1 MNYKIPAT
9 YISKASLFFA
19 LSMGGISTVQAAD
32 APAPAAAE
40 ESEEI
45 VITGMRAALEK
56 AIEVK
61 QSSDKVMEALSMDDI
76 NATPAVTIAE
86 ALVRLPG
93 VNGSR
98 DRGNESQAAIRGL
111 GPRMVFG
118 TVNGREVASPE
129 PGRAIRYE
137 QYPSELVS
145 GAEVY
150 KTQSADLIE
159 GGIAGT
165 INLKTI
171 SPLSYTGPEATIR
184 AGVQQNESGE
194 DIPDYNPLGNR
205 YSAAFVHK
213 FSDEFAVA
221 IGASKQKQKNAYGSL
236 QGWGFSSG
244 DWNLDGK
251 GAVGSTPWGVA
262 AEVKKLEQNREGF
275 MTVMEWAP
283 SDTLNVKY
291 DFLYTSFAMDE
302 EQNQTWAQDIGLNPG
317 PWGGWG
323 IEDTNKDGRPDN
335 LLSNVAIVNK
345 QAVAATINGWEGQ
358 IRHVLA
364 GYAQENSGITQG
376 LKFSYTGIDNWKIDA
391 DIASSTAKRE
401 NYWNAIYLDQYAET
415 WSYDLRGTPS
425 ISAPAGSP
433 LLTPEK
439 ASYNWISNVNEG
451 STLDDDLLSAQFD
464 FKRDLD
470 AGALRAVTFGVRT
483 ADREKEVIWTD
494 FAMTRTDAA
503 DNNTAVKFPAG
514 FLSSYTLGAFD
525 TIPFLN
531 APSYKETAQLI
542 YGGVNYGSA
551 AINPS
556 RYWKV
561 EEQNNAAY
569 VRLDMEG
576 ELFGLEYN
584 ANAGIRQVKIS
595 TDSYEYNDGLANNT
609 NDGRSISSDFSK
621 TLPSAGLN
629 LNLSDE
635 SKLRFG
641 VSRAISRPPLDE
653 LRAGQFISATTTGSS
668 GGAGNPLL
676 KPFTADQ
683 VDVSYEWYF
692 ASESLAALSVY
703 YKDVE
708 NYIGNATV
716 GTYTGQQGTFSI
728 YGPINGKGGYVRGA
742 ELTFQMPFTFLP
754 VEGFGVY
761 SNYAFAESNIHEFA
775 PSDNPLPM
783 AGLARDTATLDLW
796 YSQHGIDARI
806 GWKYHSAYTSAFTWD
821 SYDLTTMDSELSLG
835 FSLAYDINEHWNV
848 RFQAYNLTNEPMRL
862 SQNNQSANLKR
873 FDDYGRSYLLDF
885 TWKL

>member
-1 MNYKIPAT
+1 MNYKIPST
-9 YISKASLFFA
+9 YISKASLLFA
-19 LSMGGISTVQAAD
+19 MGMISANAVYAAD
-32 APAPAAAE
+32 APAAAE

-61 QSSDKVMEALSMDDI
+61 QNNDHVMEALSMDDI

-129 PGRAIRYE
+129 PGRSIRYE

-145 GAEVY
+145 AAEVY

-159 GGIAGT
+159 GGIAGS

-184 AGVQQNESGE
+184 AGIQENEGGK

-205 YSAAFVHK
+205 YSAALVEK
-213 FSDEFAVA
+213 LSDEFAVA
-221 IGASKQKQKNAYGSL
+221 IGVSKQKQKNAYGSL

-251 GAVGSTPWGVA
+251 GSIGSTPWGVA
-262 AEVKKLEQNREGF
+262 AEVKKLEQDRQGV
-275 MTVMEWAP
+275 MAVMEWAP
-283 SDTLNVKY
+283 SDTLNIKY
-291 DFLYTSFAMDE
+291 DFLYTSFKMDE
-302 EQNQTWAQDIGLNPG
+302 QQNQTWGQDIGLNPG

-335 LLSNVAIVNK
+335 LLSNVVLVNK
-345 QAVAATINGWEGQ
+345 QAVAATLNGWEGQ
-358 IRHVLA
+358 IRHVIA
-364 GYAQENSGITQG
+364 GYTQENSGITQG
-376 LKFSYTGIDNWKIDA
+376 LKFSYTGIDNWKIDG
-391 DIASSTAKRE
+391 DISSSTAKRD

-439 ASYNWISNVNEG
+439 ASYNWLSNVNEG

-464 FKRDLD
+464 FKRELD
-470 AGALRAVTFGVRT
+470 AGVLKSVTFGVRS

-494 FAMTRTDAA
+494 FVMNRTDAT
-503 DNNTAVKFPAG
+503 DNGTAVKFPSG

-531 APSYKETAQLI
+531 APSYKETAKLI
-542 YGGVNYGSA
+542 YGGVNYDSA
-551 AINPS
+551 KVNEG

-561 EEQNNAAY
+561 DEKNNAGY
-569 VRLDMEG
+569 VKLDFEG
-576 ELFGLEYN
+576 DIAGLDYN
-584 ANAGIRQVKIS
+584 ANIGVRQVKIS
-595 TDSYEYNDGLANNT
+595 TESYALNGDHV
-609 NDGRSISSDFSK
+609 DSDFSQA
-621 TLPSAGLN
+621 LPSAGLN
-629 LNLSDE
+629 INLDDQR
-635 SKLRFG
+635 KLRFG
-641 VSRAISRPPLDE
+641 ISRAISRPPLDE
-653 LRAGQFISATTTGSS
+653 LRAGQYISAINTGSS

-683 VDVSYEWYF
+683 ADVSYEWYF
-692 ASESLAALSVY
+692 APEALAAISVY
-703 YKDVE
+703 YKDVD

-716 GTYTGQQGTFSI
+716 GSFSGQQGTFDI
-728 YGPINGKGGYVRGA
+728 YGPVNGKGGYVRGA
-742 ELTFQMPFTFLP
+742 ELTFQMPFKFLP
-754 VEGFGVY
+754 VEGFGIY

-796 YSQHGIDARI
+796 YSNYGVDARL

-848 RFQAYNLTNEPMRL
+848 RLQAYNLTNEPMRL
-862 SQNNQSANLKR
+862 SQNNQPANLKR

-885 TWKL
+885 TWKM

>member
-1 MNYKIPAT
+1 MNYKIPST
-9 YISKASLFFA
+9 YVSKASLLFA
-19 LSMGGISTVQAAD
+19 IGMIGANAVYAAD
-32 APAPAAAE
+32 APAIAE

-61 QSSDKVMEALSMDDI
+61 QNNDHVMEALSMDDI

-118 TVNGREVASPE
+118 TVNDREVASPE
-129 PGRAIRYE
+129 PGRSIRYE

-145 GAEVY
+145 AAEVY

-159 GGIAGT
+159 GGIAGS

-184 AGVQQNESGE
+184 AGIQENEGGK

-205 YSAAFVHK
+205 YSAALVEK
-213 FSDEFAVA
+213 LSDEFAVA
-221 IGASKQKQKNAYGSL
+221 IGVSKQKQKNAYGSL

-251 GAVGSTPWGVA
+251 GSIGSTPWGVA
-262 AEVKKLEQNREGF
+262 AEVKQLEQDRQGV
-275 MTVMEWAP
+275 MAVMEWAP
-283 SDTLNVKY
+283 SDTLNIKY
-291 DFLYTSFAMDE
+291 DFLYTSFKMDE
-302 EQNQTWAQDIGLNPG
+302 QQNQTWGQDIGLNPG

-335 LLSNVAIVNK
+335 LLSNVTIVNK
-345 QAVAATINGWEGQ
+345 QAVAATLNGWEGQ
-358 IRHVLA
+358 IRHVIA

-376 LKFSYTGIDNWKIDA
+376 LKFSYTGIDNWKIDG
-391 DIASSTAKRE
+391 DISSSTAKRE

-439 ASYNWISNVNEG
+439 ASYNWLSNVNEG

-464 FKRDLD
+464 FKRELD
-470 AGALRAVTFGVRT
+470 AGVLKSVTFGVRS

-494 FAMTRTDAA
+494 FVMNRTDAT
-503 DNNTAVKFPAG
+503 DNGTAVKFPSG
-514 FLSSYTLGAFD
+514 FLSSYTLAAFD

-531 APSYKETAQLI
+531 APSYKETAKLI
-542 YGGVNYGSA
+542 YGGVNYDSA
-551 AINPS
+551 KVNEG

-561 EEQNNAAY
+561 DEKNNAGY
-569 VRLDMEG
+569 VKLDFEG
-576 ELFGLEYN
+576 DIAGLDYN
-584 ANAGIRQVKIS
+584 ANLGVRQVKIS
-595 TDSYEYNDGLANNT
+595 TESYALNGDHV
-609 NDGRSISSDFSK
+609 DSDFSQA
-621 TLPSAGLN
+621 LPSAGLN
-629 LNLSDE
+629 INLNDQR
-635 SKLRFG
+635 KLRFG
-641 VSRAISRPPLDE
+641 ISRAISRPPLDE
-653 LRAGQFISATTTGSS
+653 LRAGQYISAINTGSS

-692 ASESLAALSVY
+692 APESLAAISVY
-703 YKDVE
+703 YKDVD

-716 GTYTGQQGTFSI
+716 GSFSGQQGTFDI
-728 YGPINGKGGYVRGA
+728 YGPVNGKGGYVRGA
-742 ELTFQMPFTFLP
+742 ELTFQMPFKFLP
-754 VEGFGVY
+754 VEGFGIY

-796 YSQHGIDARI
+796 YSNYGVDARL

-835 FSLAYDINEHWNV
+835 FSLAYDINDHWNV

-862 SQNNQSANLKR
+862 SQNNQPANLKR

-885 TWKL
+885 TWKM

>member
-1 MNYKIPAT
+1 MNYKLPTT
-9 YISKASLFFA
+9 YISKASLLFA
-19 LSMGGISTVQAAD
+19 LSISGVASAQTT
-32 APAPAAAE
+32 PAATPEA
-40 ESEEI
+40 EEI

-145 GAEVY
+145 AAEVY

-159 GGIAGT
+159 GGIAGS

-171 SPLSYTGPEATIR
+171 SPLSYNGPEATIR
-184 AGVQQNESGE
+184 AGVQQNEAGK
-194 DIPDYNPLGNR
+194 DIPDYDPLGNR
-205 YSAAFVHK
+205 FSAALVHK

-251 GAVGSTPWGVA
+251 GAIGSTPWGVA
-262 AEVKKLEQNREGF
+262 AEVKKLEQDREGV
-275 MTVMEWAP
+275 MAVMEWAP

-291 DFLYTSFAMDE
+291 DFLYTSFAMSE
-302 EQNQTWAQDIGLNPG
+302 EQNQTWGQDIGLNPG

-335 LLSNVAIVNK
+335 LLSNVVLVNK

-364 GYAQENSGITQG
+364 GYSQENSGITQG

-391 DIASSTAKRE
+391 DISSSTAKRE

-425 ISAPAGSP
+425 ISAPAGSA

-451 STLDDDLLSAQFD
+451 SDLEDDLLSAQFD

-470 AGALRAVTFGVRT
+470 AGDLRSLTFGVRT

-503 DNNTAVKFPAG
+503 DNGTAVKFPAG
-514 FLSSYTLGAFD
+514 FLSSYTLDAFD

-542 YGGVNYGSA
+542 YGGVNYGA
-551 AINPS
+551 AAVNEG

-561 EEQNNAAY
+561 EEKNNAGY
-569 VRLDMEG
+569 VKLDFEG
-576 ELFGLEYN
+576 ELAGFEYD
-584 ANAGIRQVKIS
+584 ANVGVRQVKIS
-595 TDSYEYNDGLANNT
+595 TESYALNGAHVDN
-609 NDGRSISSDFSK
+609 DFSK
-621 TLPSAGLN
+621 ALPSAGLN
-629 LNLSDE
+629 LSLDDQQ
-635 SKLRFG
+635 KLRFG

-653 LRAGQFISATTTGSS
+653 MRAGQYISAINTGSS

-676 KPFTADQ
+676 KPFTSDQ

-692 ASESLAALSVY
+692 APESLAALSVY
-703 YKDVE
+703 YKDIE

-716 GTYTGQQGTFSI
+716 GSFTGQQGTFDI
-728 YGPINGKGGYVRGA
+728 YGPVNGKGGYVRGA

-754 VEGFGVY
+754 VEGFGIY

-796 YSQHGIDARI
+796 YSNYGVDARI

-835 FSLAYDINEHWNV
+835 LSLAYDINEHWNV

-862 SQNNQSANLKR
+862 SQNNQPANLKR

>member
-1 MNYKIPAT
+1 MNYKIPST
-9 YISKASLFFA
+9 YISKASLLFA
-19 LSMGGISTVQAAD
+19 MGMISANAVYAAD
-32 APAPAAAE
+32 APAAAE

-61 QSSDKVMEALSMDDI
+61 QNNDHVMEALSMDDI

-129 PGRAIRYE
+129 PGRSIRYE

-145 GAEVY
+145 AAEVY

-159 GGIAGT
+159 GGIAGS

-184 AGVQQNESGE
+184 AGIQENEGGK

-205 YSAAFVHK
+205 YSAALVEK
-213 FSDEFAVA
+213 LSDEFAVA
-221 IGASKQKQKNAYGSL
+221 IGVSKQKQKNAYGSL

-251 GAVGSTPWGVA
+251 GSIGSTPWGVA
-262 AEVKKLEQNREGF
+262 AEVKKLEQDRQGV
-275 MTVMEWAP
+275 MAVMEWAP
-283 SDTLNVKY
+283 SDTLNIKY
-291 DFLYTSFAMDE
+291 DFLYTSFKMDE
-302 EQNQTWAQDIGLNPG
+302 QQNQTWGQDIGLNPG

-335 LLSNVAIVNK
+335 LLSNVVLVNK
-345 QAVAATINGWEGQ
+345 QAVAATLNGWEGQ
-358 IRHVLA
+358 IRHVIA
-364 GYAQENSGITQG
+364 GYTQENSGITQG
-376 LKFSYTGIDNWKIDA
+376 LKFSYTGIDNWKIDG
-391 DIASSTAKRE
+391 DISSSTAKRD

-439 ASYNWISNVNEG
+439 ASYNWLSNVNEG

-464 FKRDLD
+464 FKRELD
-470 AGALRAVTFGVRT
+470 AGVLKSVTFGVRS

-494 FAMTRTDAA
+494 FVMNRTDAT
-503 DNNTAVKFPAG
+503 DNGTAVKFPSG

-531 APSYKETAQLI
+531 APSYKETAKLI
-542 YGGVNYGSA
+542 YGGVNYDSA
-551 AINPS
+551 KVNEG

-561 EEQNNAAY
+561 DEKNNAGY
-569 VRLDMEG
+569 VKLDFEG
-576 ELFGLEYN
+576 DIAGLDYN
-584 ANAGIRQVKIS
+584 ANIGVRQVKIS
-595 TDSYEYNDGLANNT
+595 TESYALNGDHV
-609 NDGRSISSDFSK
+609 DSDFSQA
-621 TLPSAGLN
+621 LPSAGLN
-629 LNLSDE
+629 INLDDQR
-635 SKLRFG
+635 KLRFG
-641 VSRAISRPPLDE
+641 ISRAISRPPLDE
-653 LRAGQFISATTTGSS
+653 LRAGQYISAINTGSS

-683 VDVSYEWYF
+683 ADVSYEWYF
-692 ASESLAALSVY
+692 APEALAAISVY
-703 YKDVE
+703 YKDVD

-716 GTYTGQQGTFSI
+716 GSFSGQQGTFDI
-728 YGPINGKGGYVRGA
+728 YGPVNGKGGYVRGA
-742 ELTFQMPFTFLP
+742 ELTFQMPFKFLP
-754 VEGFGVY
+754 VEGFGIY

-796 YSQHGIDARI
+796 YSNYGVDARL

-862 SQNNQSANLKR
+862 SQNNQPANLKR

-885 TWKL
+885 TWKM

>member
-1 MNYKIPAT
+1 MNYKIPTT
-9 YISKASLFFA
+9 YISKASLLFA
-19 LSMGGISTVQAAD
+19 LGMSGMAVQAAD
-32 APAPAAAE
+32 APAPAAE

-61 QSSDKVMEALSMDDI
+61 QSNDHVMEALSMDDI

-145 GAEVY
+145 AAEVY

-159 GGIAGT
+159 GGIAGS

-171 SPLSYTGPEATIR
+171 SPLSYNGPEATIR
-184 AGVQQNESGE
+184 AGVQENEGGK

-205 YSAAFVHK
+205 YSAALVEK
-213 FSDEFAVA
+213 LSDEFAVA
-221 IGASKQKQKNAYGSL
+221 IGVSKQKQKNAYGSL

-251 GAVGSTPWGVA
+251 GSVGSTPWGVA
-262 AEVKKLEQNREGF
+262 AEVKKLEQDREGV

-283 SDTLNVKY
+283 SDTLNIKY
-291 DFLYTSFAMDE
+291 DFLYTSFAMNE
-302 EQNQTWAQDIGLNPG
+302 QQNQTWGQDIGLNPG

-323 IEDTNKDGRPDN
+323 IEDTNKDGKPDN
-335 LLSNVAIVNK
+335 LLSNVVLVNK
-345 QAVAATINGWEGQ
+345 QAVAATLNGWEGQ
-358 IRHVLA
+358 VRHVIA
-364 GYAQENSGITQG
+364 GYTQENSGITQG

-391 DIASSTAKRE
+391 DISSSTAKRN

-425 ISAPAGSP
+425 ITAPAGSP

-470 AGALRAVTFGVRT
+470 AGDLRSVSFGFRA

-494 FAMTRTDAA
+494 FTMNRTDAA
-503 DNNTAVKFPAG
+503 DNGTAVKFPTG
-514 FLSSYTLGAFD
+514 FLSSYTLGAFN

-542 YGGVNYGSA
+542 YGGVNYNSA
-551 AINPS
+551 KVNES

-561 EEQNNAAY
+561 DEKNNAGY
-569 VRLDMEG
+569 VKFDFEG
-576 ELFGLEYN
+576 ELFGLDYN
-584 ANAGIRQVKIS
+584 ANAGVRQVKID
-595 TDSYEYNDGLANNT
+595 TESYALNGEHVDA
-609 NDGRSISSDFSK
+609 SFSK
-621 TLPSAGLN
+621 ALPSAGLN
-629 LNLSDE
+629 LSLDDQQ
-635 SKLRFG
+635 KLRFG
-641 VSRAISRPPLDE
+641 ISRAISRPPLDE
-653 LRAGQFISATTTGSS
+653 LRAGQYISAISTGSS

-676 KPFTADQ
+676 KPFTSDQ
-683 VDVSYEWYF
+683 FDVSYEWYF
-692 ASESLAALSVY
+692 APEALAALSVY
-703 YKDVE
+703 YKDIN

-716 GTYTGQQGTFSI
+716 GTFSSQQGTFSI

-742 ELTFQMPFTFLP
+742 EATFQMPFKFLP
-754 VEGFGVY
+754 VEGFGIY

-796 YSQHGIDARI
+796 YSHYGVDARI

-835 FSLAYDINEHWNV
+835 LSLAYDINEHWNV

-862 SQNNQSANLKR
+862 SQNNQPANLKR

-885 TWKL
+885 TWKM

>member
-1 MNYKIPAT
+1 MKYKIPT
-9 YISKASLFFA
+9 TQISKASLLFA
-19 LSMGGISTVQAAD
+19 LGMAGSINIAYAED
-32 APAPAAAE
+32 APAAE
-40 ESEEI
+40 PEEI
-45 VITGMRAALEK
+45 VVTGMRAALEK

-61 QSSDKVMEALSMDDI
+61 QANNHVMEALSMDDI

-129 PGRAIRYE
+129 PGRSIRYE

-145 GAEVY
+145 AAEVY

-159 GGIAGT
+159 GGIAGS

-184 AGVQQNESGE
+184 AGVQQNEAGK

-205 YSAAFVHK
+205 FSGAFVHK
-213 FSDEFAVA
+213 FSDEFALAV
-221 IGASKQKQKNAYGSL
+221 GASKQKQKNAYESL

-251 GAVGSTPWGVA
+251 GSVGSTPWGVA
-262 AEVKKLEQNREGF
+262 AEVKKLEQDREGF
-275 MTVMEWAP
+275 MTVMEWEP

-302 EQNQTWAQDIGLNPG
+302 QQNQTWGQDIGLNPG

-335 LLSNVAIVNK
+335 LLSNVTLVNK
-345 QAVAATINGWEGQ
+345 QAVAATLNGWEGQ
-358 IRHVLA
+358 IRHVIA
-364 GYAQENSGITQG
+364 GYTQENSGITQG

-401 NYWNAIYLDQYAET
+401 NYWNAIYLDQYAQT
-415 WSYDLRGTPS
+415 WSYDLRGKPS
-425 ISAPAGSP
+425 ISAPAGSS

-451 STLDDDLLSAQFD
+451 STLDDDLKSAQFD

-470 AGALRAVTFGVRT
+470 AGDLRSVTFGVRA

-494 FAMTRTDAA
+494 FSMTRTDAS
-503 DNNTAVKFPAG
+503 DNGTAAKFPAG
-514 FLSSYTLGAFD
+514 FLSSYTMDAFD

-531 APSYKETAQLI
+531 APSYKETAKLL
-542 YGGVNYGSA
+542 YGGVNYNSA
-551 AINPS
+551 KVNES

-561 EEQNNAAY
+561 DEKNNAAY
-569 VRLDMEG
+569 VKLDFEG
-576 ELFGLEYN
+576 ELFGLDYN
-584 ANAGIRQVKIS
+584 ANAGVRQAKIS
-595 TDSYEYNDGLANNT
+595 TESYALNGKHVDA
-609 NDGRSISSDFSK
+609 DFSK
-621 TLPSAGLN
+621 ALPSAGLN
-629 LNLSDE
+629 LSLDDAT
-635 SKLRFG
+635 KLRLG

-653 LRAGQFISATTTGSS
+653 LRAGQYISAISTGSS

-676 KPFTADQ
+676 QPFTADQ
-683 VDVSYEWYF
+683 FDVSYEWYF
-692 ASESLAALSVY
+692 APESLAAISAY

-716 GTYTGQQGTFSI
+716 GTYTGQQGTFNI
-728 YGPINGKGGYVRGA
+728 YGPVNGQGGYVRGA
-742 ELTFQMPFTFLP
+742 ELTFQMPFKFLP
-754 VEGFGVY
+754 IEGFGVY

-796 YSQHGIDARI
+796 YSNHDIDARL

-835 FSLAYDINEHWNV
+835 LSLAYNINEHWNV

-862 SQNNQSANLKR
+862 SQNNQPANLKR

-885 TWKL
+885 TWKM

>member
-1 MNYKIPAT
+1 MNYKIPST
-9 YISKASLFFA
+9 HISKASLLFA
-19 LSMGGISTVQAAD
+19 MGMISANAVYAAD
-32 APAPAAAE
+32 APAAAE

-61 QSSDKVMEALSMDDI
+61 QNNDHVMEALSMDDI

-129 PGRAIRYE
+129 PGRSIRYE

-145 GAEVY
+145 AAEVY

-159 GGIAGT
+159 GGIAGS

-184 AGVQQNESGE
+184 AGIQENEGGK

-205 YSAAFVHK
+205 YSAALVEK
-213 FSDEFAVA
+213 LSDEFAVA
-221 IGASKQKQKNAYGSL
+221 IGVSKQKQKNAYGSL

-251 GAVGSTPWGVA
+251 GSIGSTPWGVA
-262 AEVKKLEQNREGF
+262 AEVKKLEQDRQGV
-275 MTVMEWAP
+275 MAVMEWAP
-283 SDTLNVKY
+283 SDTLNIKY
-291 DFLYTSFAMDE
+291 DFLYTSFKMDE
-302 EQNQTWAQDIGLNPG
+302 QQNQTWGQDIGLNPG

-335 LLSNVAIVNK
+335 LLSNVVLVNK
-345 QAVAATINGWEGQ
+345 QAVAATLNGWEGQ
-358 IRHVLA
+358 IRHVIA
-364 GYAQENSGITQG
+364 GYTQENSGITQG
-376 LKFSYTGIDNWKIDA
+376 LKFSYTGIDNWKIDG
-391 DIASSTAKRE
+391 DISSSTAKRD

-439 ASYNWISNVNEG
+439 ASYNWLSNVNEG

-464 FKRDLD
+464 FKRELD
-470 AGALRAVTFGVRT
+470 AGVLKSVTFGVRS

-494 FAMTRTDAA
+494 FVMNRTDAT
-503 DNNTAVKFPAG
+503 DNGTAVKFPSG

-531 APSYKETAQLI
+531 APSYKETAKLI
-542 YGGVNYGSA
+542 YGGVNYDSA
-551 AINPS
+551 KVNEG

-561 EEQNNAAY
+561 DEKNNAGY
-569 VRLDMEG
+569 VKLDFEG
-576 ELFGLEYN
+576 DIAGLDYN
-584 ANAGIRQVKIS
+584 ANIGVRQVKIS
-595 TDSYEYNDGLANNT
+595 TESYALNGDHV
-609 NDGRSISSDFSK
+609 DSDFSQA
-621 TLPSAGLN
+621 LPSAGLN
-629 LNLSDE
+629 INLDDQR
-635 SKLRFG
+635 KLRFG
-641 VSRAISRPPLDE
+641 ISRAISRPPLDE
-653 LRAGQFISATTTGSS
+653 LRAGQYISAINTGSS

-683 VDVSYEWYF
+683 ADVSYEWYF
-692 ASESLAALSVY
+692 APEALAAISVY
-703 YKDVE
+703 YKDVD

-716 GTYTGQQGTFSI
+716 GSFSGQQGTFDI
-728 YGPINGKGGYVRGA
+728 YGPVNGKGGYVRGA
-742 ELTFQMPFTFLP
+742 ELTFQMPFKFLP
-754 VEGFGVY
+754 VEGFGIY

-796 YSQHGIDARI
+796 YSNYGVDARL

-848 RFQAYNLTNEPMRL
+848 RLQAYNLTNEPMRL
-862 SQNNQSANLKR
+862 SQNNQPANLKR

-885 TWKL
+885 TWKM